1 MGLDTESEGVREK
14 LCGTS
19 SSRNTVFDISKRV
32 GRDESKRIRRSIN
45 DSEPLQLIG
54 IQTNSSDGQVSTGL
68 QKSKMKSLL
77 QYCECTTGLA
87 LQVFN

>member
-1 MGLDTESEGVREK
+1 MDTESEGVRGK
-14 LCGTS
+14 PCGTS

-45 DSEPLQLIG
+45 DLEPLQLIG

-68 QKSKMKSLL
+68 QESEMKSFL
-77 QYCECTTGLA
+77 QYC
-87 LQVFN
+87 